1 MNQPDN
7 SVPTKMP
14 TKSADDIPAWVRSGA
29 LACHSPAENPILF
42 VIGHVIKSPTG
53 QIYLC
58 DYPRNSNGIKYLLTE
73 CELGTPQHF
82 RSIALFSIN
91 GTIISVVRD
100 RERNEMTLA
109 ADGHLSRKIGK
120 FKDPTIFEDPELIR
134 ATDSLARFF
143 GGMAGAIEEV
153 E

>member
-7 SVPTKMP
+7 RVP

-29 LACHSPAENPILF
+29 LACHSHAEDPILF
-42 VIGHVIKSPTG
+42 VIGHILKSPTG

-58 DYPRNSNGIKYLLTE
+58 DYPRNGTGIKYLLDE
-73 CELGTPQHF
+73 CEPGSPQHF